1 MLLGIVSV
9 YAGVDTQRLCTFC
22 KKLCTALW
30 HKAFGRSYCEGVWLR
45 GSQGE
50 NSLMKKKRKNIL
62 LIAGMLLALLVGILI
77 YNGYAQEQIYQES
90 TANLLSTYGQS
101 AKTFAM
107 FAQRNWNI
115 LNDWESYLSAL
126 VEKGEQEEQWQEYIA
141 QKATWQ
147 YTDFYLFNEQCEFWT
162 TAGRQGT
169 AERMKEVFEKL
180 YTENEPVISS
190 YTSDQGIRKVLF
202 AIPMEQPLQLDGTT
216 YTALVVS
223 YDNAVLEKLLG
234 SMVYEGQSDCY
245 IVRPNGDIVLSTE
258 TKTEIPEQMTN
269 LFDYLRQN
277 ASVDQPYFDTM
288 VQTLPQGGEGCVL
301 YTMNGQKYYL
311 IYQPLGLMDW
321 SIIGIVPTGVVDA
334 GMRRVQVAT
343 ILVIALLEL
352 LIMAGVVKILHDA
365 ERNRRREL
373 ERRREKSDMMFEG
386 MARVVERFA
395 VCDLDRDHYQYHER
409 RGELLYP
416 PEGSYRQ
423 LLEQMSRKYV
433 VLTDSENAKLTQML
447 APENLRRLIKTDD
460 DSLKLEYAA
469 RDKSAFYMMTVV
481 PMAWKDDRLTRVMMI
496 TQDMGK
502 QHLLQ
507 SLANTDGLTGLLNK
521 RYFDR
526 VLTVLEQHSQPFAL
540 FYMDLDRFKPV
551 NDTYGHDVGDKLLK
565 GVAQRL
571 QGCIRSRDYAFRL
584 GGDEFALLLLGPM
597 EQETCARKMN
607 MICEMVA
614 VPYEIDG
621 NTVSVGASCG
631 YARYPAESVDVQQV
645 RYIADQRM
653 YENKQKNHARQDE
666 AAR

>member
-1 MLLGIVSV
+1 M
-9 YAGVDTQRLCTFC
+9 CTFAE
-22 KKLCTALW
+22 LCAQR
-30 HKAFGRSYCEGVWLR
+30 FGIKPLEERIVKGV
-45 GSQGE
+45 GCGAVGGID
-50 NSLMKKKRKNIL
+50 LMKKKRKNIL
-62 LIAGMLLALLVGILI
+62 LIAGMLLVMLVSIFV
-77 YNGYAQEQIYQES
+77 YSFYTQKQIYQES

-101 AKTFAM
+101 AKTFTM

-115 LNDWESYLSAL
+115 LTDWDSYLSGL
-126 VEKGEQEEQWQEYIA
+126 VEKGQQEEQWQDYIA

-147 YTDFYLFNEQCEFWT
+147 YTDFFLFNEQCEFWT

-169 AERMKEVFEKL
+169 AEHMKDNFAEL
-180 YTENEPVISS
+180 YAANGPVITS
-190 YTSDQGIRKVLF
+190 YTSSQGIRKVMF
-202 AIPMEQPLQLDGTT
+202 AMPMGQPLQLGDTT
-216 YTALVVS
+216 YTALAVS
-223 YDNAVLEKLLG
+223 YDNAVLEKLLS

-245 IVRPNGDIVLSTE
+245 VVRSNGDVVLSTE
-258 TKTEIPEQMTN
+258 VKTVIAELMTN
-269 LFDYLRQN
+269 LFDYIQQN

-301 YTMNGQKYYL
+301 FTMNGQKYYL
-311 IYQPLGLMDW
+311 IYQPVGIMDW
-321 SIIGIVPTGVVDA
+321 GIIGIVPTGVVDA
-334 GMRRVQVAT
+334 GMRRVQGVT
-343 ILVIALLEL
+343 ILVIALLGL
-352 LIMAGVVKILHDA
+352 LIMAGVIKIQRDA

-373 ERRREKSDMMFEG
+373 ERRLEKSDMMFAG
-386 MARVVERFA
+386 MARVVKRFA
-395 VCDLDRDHYQYHER
+395 VCDLDRDRYQYHER
-409 RGELLYP
+409 HGEALYP

-423 LLEQMSRKYV
+423 MLEQISRKYV
-433 VLTDSENAKLTQML
+433 VLTDSENAKIPQML
-447 APENLRRLIKTDD
+447 APENLRRLIKTDN

-469 RDKSAFYMMTVV
+469 RDKSAFFMMTVV
-481 PMAWKDDRLTRVMMI
+481 PMAWKENRLTRVMMI
-496 TQDMGK
+496 VQDMGK

-565 GVAQRL
+565 GVSQRL

-597 EQETCARKMN
+597 EPEACASKMN
-607 MICEMVA
+607 LICEMVA

-631 YARYPAESVDVQQV
+631 YALYPAESVDVQQV
-645 RYIADQRM
+645 RCIADQRM
-653 YENKQKNHARQDE
+653 YENKQANHARQDGAE
-666 AAR
+666 GI

>member
-1 MLLGIVSV
+1 
-9 YAGVDTQRLCTFC
+9 
-22 KKLCTALW
+22 
-30 HKAFGRSYCEGVWLR
+30 
-45 GSQGE
+45 
-50 NSLMKKKRKNIL
+50 MKKKQKNIL
-62 LIAGMLLALLVGILI
+62 LIAGMLLVLLVGILV
-77 YNGYAQEQIYQES
+77 YGVYTQDQIYQES

-101 AKTFAM
+101 AKTFTM

-115 LNDWESYLSAL
+115 LNDWDSYLGAL
-126 VEKGEQEEQWQEYIA
+126 VERGELEGQWQEYIA

-169 AERMKEVFEKL
+169 AEHMKEAFEKL
-180 YTENEPVISS
+180 YTTNEPVISS
-190 YTSDQGIRKVLF
+190 YTSSQGIRKVLF

-245 IVRPNGDIVLSTE
+245 IVRSDGNIVLSTE

-269 LFDYLRQN
+269 LFDYLQQN
-277 ASVDQPYFDTM
+277 AKVDQPYYDTM
-288 VQTLPQGGEGCVL
+288 VQTLPQGGEGCVRF
-301 YTMNGQKYYL
+301 TMNGQKYYL
-311 IYQPLGLMDW
+311 IYQPLGIMDW

-343 ILVIALLEL
+343 IFVITLHGL

-373 ERRREKSDMMFEG
+373 ERRREKSDMMFAG
-386 MARVVERFA
+386 MARIVERYS
-395 VCDLDRDHYQYHER
+395 VCDLDRDRYQYHER
-409 RGELLYP
+409 RGEPLYP

-423 LLEQMSRKYV
+423 MLEQISRKYV
-433 VLTDSENAKLTQML
+433 VLTDSENAKIPQML

-469 RDKSAFYMMTVV
+469 RDKSAFFMMTVV
-481 PMAWKDDRLTRVMMI
+481 PMAWKDNRLTRVMMI

-597 EQETCARKMN
+597 EPEACASKMN
-607 MICEMVA
+607 LICEMIA

-631 YARYPAESVDVQQV
+631 YALYPAESVDVQQV

-653 YENKQKNHARQDE
+653 YENKQKNHARQDGAE
-666 AAR
+666 K

>member
-1 MLLGIVSV
+1 
-9 YAGVDTQRLCTFC
+9 
-22 KKLCTALW
+22 
-30 HKAFGRSYCEGVWLR
+30 
-45 GSQGE
+45 
-50 NSLMKKKRKNIL
+50 MKQKRKNIL
-62 LIAGMLLALLVGILI
+62 LIAGMLLALLVGILV
-77 YNGYAQEQIYQES
+77 YTDYTQKQIYQES

-169 AERMKEVFEKL
+169 AEHMKEVFEKL

-288 VQTLPQGGEGCVL
+288 VQTLPQGGEGCVRF
-301 YTMNGQKYYL
+301 TMNGQKYYL

>member
-1 MLLGIVSV
+1 
-9 YAGVDTQRLCTFC
+9 
-22 KKLCTALW
+22 
-30 HKAFGRSYCEGVWLR
+30 
-45 GSQGE
+45 
-50 NSLMKKKRKNIL
+50 MKQKQKNIL
-62 LIAGMLLALLVGILI
+62 LIAGMLLVMLVSIFV
-77 YNGYAQEQIYQES
+77 YSFYTQKQIYQES
-90 TANLLSTYGQS
+90 AANLLSTYGQS
-101 AKTFAM
+101 AKTFTM

-115 LNDWESYLSAL
+115 LTDWDGYLGAL
-126 VEKGEQEEQWQEYIA
+126 AERGEQEGQWQEYIA
-141 QKATWQ
+141 QKATWL

-169 AERMKEVFEKL
+169 AEHMRAAFEEL
-180 YTENEPVISS
+180 YTANEPVISS
-190 YTSDQGIRKVLF
+190 YISSQGIRKIMF

-216 YTALVVS
+216 YTALAVS

-245 IVRPNGDIVLSTE
+245 IVRSNGDVVLSTE
-258 TKTEIPEQMTN
+258 TKTEITEQMTN
-269 LFDYLRQN
+269 LFDYLQQN

-301 YTMNGQKYYL
+301 YTLNRQKYYL

-334 GMRRVQVAT
+334 GMRRMQMAT
-343 ILVIALLEL
+343 IFVILLLGL
-352 LIMAGVVKILHDA
+352 LIMAGVIKILRDA

-373 ERRREKSDMMFEG
+373 ERRREKSDMMFAG
-386 MARVVERFA
+386 MARVVKRFA
-395 VCDLDRDHYQYHER
+395 VCDLDRDRYQYHEER
-409 RGELLYP
+409 HGEALYP

-423 LLEQMSRKYV
+423 MLEQISRKYV
-433 VLTDSENAKLTQML
+433 VLTDSENAKITQML
-447 APENLRRLIKTDD
+447 APENLRRLIKTDN

-469 RDKSAFYMMTVV
+469 RDKSAFFMMTVV
-481 PMAWKDDRLTRVMMI
+481 PMAWKGDRLTRVMMI
-496 TQDMGK
+496 VQDMGE

-565 GVAQRL
+565 GVSQRL

-597 EQETCARKMN
+597 EPEACANKMN

-631 YARYPAESVDVQQV
+631 YALYPAESVDVQQV
-645 RYIADQRM
+645 RHIADQRM
-653 YENKQKNHARQDE
+653 YENKQANHARQDGAE
-666 AAR
+666 GI

>member
-1 MLLGIVSV
+1 
-9 YAGVDTQRLCTFC
+9 
-22 KKLCTALW
+22 
-30 HKAFGRSYCEGVWLR
+30 
-45 GSQGE
+45 
-50 NSLMKKKRKNIL
+50 MKQKQKNIL
-62 LIAGMLLALLVGILI
+62 LIAGMLLVMLVSIFV
-77 YNGYAQEQIYQES
+77 YSFYTQKQIYQES

-101 AKTFAM
+101 AKTFTM

-115 LNDWESYLSAL
+115 LTDWDSYLSGL
-126 VEKGEQEEQWQEYIA
+126 VEKGQQEEQWQDYIA

-147 YTDFYLFNEQCEFWT
+147 YTDFFLFNEQCEFWT

-169 AERMKEVFEKL
+169 AEHMKDNFAEL
-180 YTENEPVISS
+180 YAANGPVITS
-190 YTSDQGIRKVLF
+190 YTSSQGIRKVMF
-202 AIPMEQPLQLDGTT
+202 AMPMGQPLQLGDTT
-216 YTALVVS
+216 YTALAVS
-223 YDNAVLEKLLG
+223 YDNAVLEKLLS

-245 IVRPNGDIVLSTE
+245 VVRSDGEVVLSTE
-258 TKTEIPEQMTN
+258 VKTVIAELMTN
-269 LFDYLRQN
+269 LFDYLQQN

-301 YTMNGQKYYL
+301 FTMNGQKYYL
-311 IYQPLGLMDW
+311 IYQPVGIMDW
-321 SIIGIVPTGVVDA
+321 GIIGIVPTGVVDA
-334 GMRRVQVAT
+334 GMRRVQNAT
-343 ILVIALLEL
+343 ILVIALLGL
-352 LIMAGVVKILHDA
+352 LIMAGVVKIQRDA

-373 ERRREKSDMMFEG
+373 EHHREASDMMFAG

-395 VCDLDRDHYQYHER
+395 VCDLDRDRYQYHER
-409 RGELLYP
+409 HGEALYP

-423 LLEQMSRKYV
+423 MLEQISRKYV
-433 VLTDSENAKLTQML
+433 VLTDSENAKITQML
-447 APENLRRLIKTDD
+447 APENLRRLIKTDN

-469 RDKSAFYMMTVV
+469 RDKSAFFMMTVV
-481 PMAWKDDRLTRVMMI
+481 PMAWKENRLTRVMMI
-496 TQDMGK
+496 VQDMGK

-565 GVAQRL
+565 GVSQRL

-597 EQETCARKMN
+597 EPEACASKMN
-607 MICEMVA
+607 LICEMVA

-631 YARYPAESVDVQQV
+631 YALYPAESVDVQQV
-645 RYIADQRM
+645 RHIADQRM
-653 YENKQKNHARQDE
+653 YENKQANHARQDGAE
-666 AAR
+666 GI

>member
-1 MLLGIVSV
+1 M
-9 YAGVDTQRLCTFC
+9 
-22 KKLCTALW
+22 
-30 HKAFGRSYCEGVWLR
+30 
-45 GSQGE
+45 
-50 NSLMKKKRKNIL
+50 MKKRKNIL
-62 LIAGMLLALLVGILI
+62 LIAGMLLVLLVGILV
-77 YNGYAQEQIYQES
+77 YGVYTQEQIYQES
-90 TANLLSTYGQS
+90 TENLLSTYGQS
-101 AKTFAM
+101 AKTFTM

-115 LNDWESYLSAL
+115 LTDWESYLCAL
-126 VEKGEQEEQWQEYIA
+126 AEKGEQEEQWQEYIA

-169 AERMKEVFEKL
+169 AEHMKEAFEKL

-190 YTSDQGIRKVLF
+190 YTSSQGIRKVLF
-202 AIPMEQPLQLDGTT
+202 AIPMEQPLQLNGTT

-223 YDNAVLEKLLG
+223 YDNAVLEKLLS

-245 IVRPNGDIVLSTE
+245 IVHPNGDIVLSTE
-258 TKTEIPEQMTN
+258 TKTEIPEQMAN

-277 ASVDQPYFDTM
+277 ASLDQTYFDTM

-301 YTMNGQKYYL
+301 YKMNGQNYYL

-343 ILVIALLEL
+343 IFIITLHGL
-352 LIMAGVVKILHDA
+352 LIMAGVVKIQRDA

-373 ERRREKSDMMFEG
+373 EHSREKSDMMFAG
-386 MARVVERFA
+386 MARIVERYS
-395 VCDLDRDHYQYHER
+395 VCDLDRDRYQYHER
-409 RGELLYP
+409 RGEPMYP
-416 PEGSYRQ
+416 KEGSYQQ
-423 LLEQMSRKYV
+423 LLEQISRKYV
-433 VLTDSENAKLTQML
+433 ILTDSENAKITQML
-447 APENLRRLIKTDD
+447 APENLRRLIKTDN

-469 RDKSAFYMMTVV
+469 RDKSAFFMMTVV
-481 PMAWKDDRLTRVMMI
+481 PMAWKGDRLTRVMMI
-496 TQDMGK
+496 TQDMGE

-597 EQETCARKMN
+597 TQETCARKMD
-607 MICEMVA
+607 MICEMIA

-631 YARYPAESVDVQQV
+631 YALYPAESVDVQQV

>member
-1 MLLGIVSV
+1 
-9 YAGVDTQRLCTFC
+9 
-22 KKLCTALW
+22 
-30 HKAFGRSYCEGVWLR
+30 
-45 GSQGE
+45 
-50 NSLMKKKRKNIL
+50 MKKERKNIL

-77 YNGYAQEQIYQES
+77 YSGYAQEQIYQES

-101 AKTFAM
+101 AKTFTM

-115 LNDWESYLSAL
+115 LNDWDSYLGVLA
-126 VEKGEQEEQWQEYIA
+126 ERGEQEEQWQEYIA

-147 YTDFYLFNEQCEFWT
+147 YTDFYLFNEQCEFWS

-169 AERMKEVFEKL
+169 AEHMKDAFEKL
-180 YTENEPVISS
+180 YTANEPVISS
-190 YTSDQGIRKVLF
+190 YISSQGVRKILF
-202 AIPMEQPLQLDGTT
+202 AVPMEQPLQLDGTT

-245 IVRPNGDIVLSTE
+245 IVRTNGDVVLSTE

-277 ASVDQPYFDTM
+277 AKVDQPYFDTM

-301 YTMNGQKYYL
+301 YKMNGQKYYL

-343 ILVIALLEL
+343 IFVITLHGL
-352 LIMAGVVKILHDA
+352 LILVGVIKILRDA

-395 VCDLDRDHYQYHER
+395 VCDLDRDRYQYHER
-409 RGELLYP
+409 HGEALYP

-433 VLTDSENAKLTQML
+433 VLTDSENAKFTQML
-447 APENLRRLIKTDD
+447 APENLRRLIKTDN

-481 PMAWKDDRLTRVMMI
+481 PMAWKDNRLTRVMMI

-597 EQETCARKMN
+597 EPEACASKMN
-607 MICEMVA
+607 LICEMIA

-631 YARYPAESVDVQQV
+631 YALYPAESVDVQQV

-653 YENKQKNHARQDE
+653 YENKQKNHARQDGAE
-666 AAR
+666 K

>member
-1 MLLGIVSV
+1 
-9 YAGVDTQRLCTFC
+9 
-22 KKLCTALW
+22 
-30 HKAFGRSYCEGVWLR
+30 
-45 GSQGE
+45 
-50 NSLMKKKRKNIL
+50 MKQKQKNIL
-62 LIAGMLLALLVGILI
+62 LIAGMLLVMLVSIFV
-77 YNGYAQEQIYQES
+77 YSFYTQKQIYQES

-101 AKTFAM
+101 AKTFTM

-115 LNDWESYLSAL
+115 LTDWDSYLSGL
-126 VEKGEQEEQWQEYIA
+126 VERGQQEEQWQDYIA

-147 YTDFYLFNEQCEFWT
+147 YTDFFLFNEQCEFWT

-169 AERMKEVFEKL
+169 AEHMKDNFAEL
-180 YTENEPVISS
+180 YAANGPVITS
-190 YTSDQGIRKVLF
+190 YTSSQGIRKVMF
-202 AIPMEQPLQLDGTT
+202 AIPMGQPLQLGDTT
-216 YTALVVS
+216 YTALAVS
-223 YDNAVLEKLLG
+223 YDNAVLEKLLS

-245 IVRPNGDIVLSTE
+245 VVRSDGEVVLSTE
-258 TKTEIPEQMTN
+258 VKTVIAELMTN
-269 LFDYLRQN
+269 LFDYLQQN

-301 YTMNGQKYYL
+301 FTMNGQKYYL
-311 IYQPLGLMDW
+311 IYQPVGIMDW
-321 SIIGIVPTGVVDA
+321 GIIGIVPTGVVDA
-334 GMRRVQVAT
+334 GMRRVQNAT
-343 ILVIALLEL
+343 ILVIALLGL
-352 LIMAGVVKILHDA
+352 LIIAGVVKIQRDA

-373 ERRREKSDMMFEG
+373 EHHREASDMMFAG

-395 VCDLDRDHYQYHER
+395 VCDLDHDRYQYHER
-409 RGELLYP
+409 HGEPLYQ
-416 PEGSYRQ
+416 PEGSYQ
-423 LLEQMSRKYV
+423 QMLEQISRKYV
-433 VLTDSENAKLTQML
+433 VLTDSENAKIPQML
-447 APENLRRLIKTDD
+447 APENLRRLIKTDN

-469 RDKSAFYMMTVV
+469 RDKSAFFMMTVV
-481 PMAWKDDRLTRVMMI
+481 PMAWKENRLTRVMMI
-496 TQDMGK
+496 VQDMGK

-565 GVAQRL
+565 GVSQRL

-597 EQETCARKMN
+597 EPEACASKMN
-607 MICEMVA
+607 LICEMVA

-631 YARYPAESVDVQQV
+631 YALYPAESVDVQQV
-645 RYIADQRM
+645 RHIADQRM
-653 YENKQKNHARQDE
+653 YENKQANHARQDGAE
-666 AAR
+666 GI

>member
-1 MLLGIVSV
+1 
-9 YAGVDTQRLCTFC
+9 
-22 KKLCTALW
+22 
-30 HKAFGRSYCEGVWLR
+30 
-45 GSQGE
+45 
-50 NSLMKKKRKNIL
+50 MKKKRKNIL
-62 LIAGMLLALLVGILI
+62 LIAGMLLVLLAGILV
-77 YNGYAQEQIYQES
+77 YSAYTQEQIYQES

-101 AKTFAM
+101 AKTFTM

-115 LNDWESYLSAL
+115 LTDWDGYLCTLA
-126 VEKGEQEEQWQEYIA
+126 ENGQQEEQWQEYIA

-169 AERMKEVFEKL
+169 AEHMRATFEEL
-180 YTENEPVISS
+180 YTANAPVITS
-190 YTSDQGIRKVLF
+190 YTSSQGIRKIMF
-202 AIPMEQPLQLDGTT
+202 AMPMEQPLQLGDTT
-216 YTALVVS
+216 YTALAVS

-245 IVRPNGDIVLSTE
+245 VVRSNGDIVLSTE
-258 TKTEIPEQMTN
+258 VKTEIPEQMTN
-269 LFDYLRQN
+269 LFDYLSQN
-277 ASVDQPYFDTM
+277 AKVDQPYFDTM

-301 YTMNGQKYYL
+301 YTLNRQKYYL
-311 IYQPLGLMDW
+311 IYQPLGVLDW
-321 SIIGIVPTGVVDA
+321 GIIGIVPTGVVDA

-343 ILVIALLEL
+343 IFVIALLGL
-352 LIMAGVVKILHDA
+352 LIMAGVVKILRDA

-373 ERRREKSDMMFEG
+373 ERRREKSDMMFAG
-386 MARVVERFA
+386 MARVVERYA
-395 VCDLDRDHYQYHER
+395 VCDLDRDRYQYYER
-409 RGELLYP
+409 HGEALYP
-416 PEGSYRQ
+416 PEGSYQQ
-423 LLEQMSRKYV
+423 LLEQISRKYV
-433 VLTDSENAKLTQML
+433 VLTDSENAKIPQML
-447 APENLRRLIKTDD
+447 APENLHRLIKTDN

-469 RDKSAFYMMTVV
+469 RDKSAFFMMTVV
-481 PMAWKDDRLTRVMMI
+481 PMAWKGDRLTRVMMI

-526 VLTVLEQHSQPFAL
+526 VLTVLEQHCQPFAL

-597 EQETCARKMN
+597 TQETCARKMD
-607 MICEMVA
+607 MICEMIA

-621 NTVSVGASCG
+621 NAVSVGASCG
-631 YARYPAESVDVQQV
+631 YALCPAESIDVQQV
-645 RYIADQRM
+645 CYIADQRM
-653 YENKQKNHARQDE
+653 YENKQKNHARQDGAE
-666 AAR
+666 GI

>member
-1 MLLGIVSV
+1 
-9 YAGVDTQRLCTFC
+9 
-22 KKLCTALW
+22 
-30 HKAFGRSYCEGVWLR
+30 
-45 GSQGE
+45 
-50 NSLMKKKRKNIL
+50 MKKKRKNIL
-62 LIAGMLLALLVGILI
+62 LIAGMLLVLLVGILA
-77 YNGYAQEQIYQES
+77 YSAYTQKEVYQES

-101 AKTFAM
+101 AKTFTM

-115 LNDWESYLSAL
+115 LTDWDSYLSGL
-126 VEKGEQEEQWQEYIA
+126 VEKGQQEGQWQEYIA

-169 AERMKEVFEKL
+169 AEHMRATFEEL
-180 YTENEPVISS
+180 YTANAPVITS
-190 YTSDQGIRKVLF
+190 YTSSQGIRKIMF
-202 AIPMEQPLQLDGTT
+202 AMPMEQPLQLGDTT
-216 YTALVVS
+216 YTALAVS

-258 TKTEIPEQMTN
+258 VKTEIPEQMTN
-269 LFDYLRQN
+269 LFDYLSQN
-277 ASVDQPYFDTM
+277 AKVDQPYFDTM

-301 YTMNGQKYYL
+301 YTLNRQKYYL
-311 IYQPLGLMDW
+311 IYQPLGILDW

-334 GMRRVQVAT
+334 GMRRVQMAT
-343 ILVIALLEL
+343 IFIITLHGL
-352 LIMAGVVKILHDA
+352 LIMAGVVKIQRDA
-365 ERNRRREL
+365 ERNRRRDL

-386 MARVVERFA
+386 MARVVERYA
-395 VCDLDRDHYQYHER
+395 VCDLDRDRYQYYER
-409 RGELLYP
+409 HGEALYP
-416 PEGSYRQ
+416 PEGSYQQ
-423 LLEQMSRKYV
+423 LLEQISRKYV
-433 VLTDSENAKLTQML
+433 VLTDSENAKIPQML
-447 APENLRRLIKTDD
+447 APENLHRLIKTDK

-469 RDKSAFYMMTVV
+469 RDKSAFFMMTVV
-481 PMAWKDDRLTRVMMI
+481 PMAWKGDRLTRVMMI

-526 VLTVLEQHSQPFAL
+526 VLAVLEQHCQPFAL

-597 EQETCARKMN
+597 TQETCARKMD
-607 MICEMVA
+607 MICEMIA

-621 NTVSVGASCG
+621 NAVSVGASCG
-631 YARYPAESVDVQQV
+631 YALYPAESIDVQQV
-645 RYIADQRM
+645 CYIADQRM
-653 YENKQKNHARQDE
+653 YENKQKNHARQDDVE
-666 AAR
+666 GI

>member
-1 MLLGIVSV
+1 
-9 YAGVDTQRLCTFC
+9 
-22 KKLCTALW
+22 
-30 HKAFGRSYCEGVWLR
+30 
-45 GSQGE
+45 
-50 NSLMKKKRKNIL
+50 MKQKRKNIL
-62 LIAGMLLALLVGILI
+62 LIAGMLLAMLVSIFVYSI
-77 YNGYAQEQIYQES
+77 YTQKQIYQES
-90 TANLLSTYGQS
+90 TENLLSTYGQS
-101 AKTFAM
+101 AKTFTM

-126 VEKGEQEEQWQEYIA
+126 VEKGEQEEQWQAYIA

-169 AERMKEVFEKL
+169 AVHMKNAFEKL
-180 YTENEPVISS
+180 YNENAPVISS
-190 YTSDQGIRKVLF
+190 YTSSQGIRKVLF
-202 AIPMEQPLQLDGTT
+202 AIPMEQPLQLNGTT

-223 YDNAVLEKLLG
+223 YDNAVLEKLLS

-245 IVRPNGDIVLSTE
+245 IVRSNGDVVFSTE
-258 TKTEIPEQMTN
+258 TKTEITDQMTN
-269 LFDYLRQN
+269 LFDYLQQN
-277 ASVDQPYFDTM
+277 ARVDQPYYDTM

-301 YTMNGQKYYL
+301 FTMNGQKYYL

-334 GMRRVQVAT
+334 GMRKVQSAT
-343 ILVIALLEL
+343 ILVIALLGL
-352 LIMAGVVKILHDA
+352 LIIAGVVKIQRDA

-373 ERRREKSDMMFEG
+373 ERRREKSDMMFAG
-386 MARVVERFA
+386 MARIVERYS
-395 VCDLDRDHYQYHER
+395 VCDLDRDHYQYYER

-423 LLEQMSRKYV
+423 MLEQLSRKYV
-433 VLTDSENAKLTQML
+433 VLTDTENAKITQML
-447 APENLRRLIKTDD
+447 APENLRRLIKTDN

-469 RDKSAFYMMTVV
+469 RDKSAFFMMTVV
-481 PMAWKDDRLTRVMMI
+481 PMAWKGDRLTRVMMI

-565 GVAQRL
+565 GISQRL

-584 GGDEFALLLLGPM
+584 GGDEFALLLLGTM
-597 EQETCARKMN
+597 ESEDCASKMN
-607 MICEMVA
+607 LICEMIA

-631 YARYPAESVDVQQV
+631 YALYPAESVDVQQV
-645 RYIADQRM
+645 RCIADQRM
-653 YENKQKNHARQDE
+653 YENKQANHARQDGAE
-666 AAR
+666 SV

>member
-1 MLLGIVSV
+1 M
-9 YAGVDTQRLCTFC
+9 
-22 KKLCTALW
+22 
-30 HKAFGRSYCEGVWLR
+30 
-45 GSQGE
+45 
-50 NSLMKKKRKNIL
+50 MKKRKNIL
-62 LIAGMLLALLVGILI
+62 LIAGMLLVLLVGILV
-77 YNGYAQEQIYQES
+77 YGVYTQEQIYQES
-90 TANLLSTYGQS
+90 TENLLSTYGQS
-101 AKTFAM
+101 AKTFTM

-115 LNDWESYLSAL
+115 LNDWDSYLGTLA
-126 VEKGEQEEQWQEYIA
+126 ERGEQEGQWQEYIA

-169 AERMKEVFEKL
+169 AEHMKEAFEKL
-180 YTENEPVISS
+180 YTANEPVISS
-190 YTSDQGIRKVLF
+190 YISSQGIRKILF
-202 AIPMEQPLQLDGTT
+202 AIPMERPLQLNGTT

-223 YDNAVLEKLLG
+223 YDNAVLEKLLS

-258 TKTEIPEQMTN
+258 TKTEITEQMTN
-269 LFDYLRQN
+269 IFDYLRQN
-277 ASVDQPYFDTM
+277 AKVDKSSYDTM

-301 YTMNGQKYYL
+301 YKMNGQNYYL

-343 ILVIALLEL
+343 IFIITLHGL
-352 LIMAGVVKILHDA
+352 LIMAGVVKILRDA

-373 ERRREKSDMMFEG
+373 ERRRETSDMMFEG

-395 VCDLDRDHYQYHER
+395 VCDLERDRYQYHER
-409 RGELLYP
+409 RGEPLYP

-423 LLEQMSRKYV
+423 LLEQISRKYV
-433 VLTDSENAKLTQML
+433 VLTDTENAKITQML
-447 APENLRRLIKTDD
+447 VPENLRRLIKTDD

-469 RDKSAFYMMTVV
+469 RDKSAFFMMTVV
-481 PMAWKDDRLTRVMMI
+481 PMAWKGDRLTRVMMI
-496 TQDMGK
+496 TQDMGE

-565 GVAQRL
+565 GVSQRL

-597 EQETCARKMN
+597 EPEDCASKMN
-607 MICEMVA
+607 LICEMIA

-621 NTVSVGASCG
+621 NTVSVGTSCG
-631 YARYPAESVDVQQV
+631 YALYPAESVDVQQV

-653 YENKQKNHARQDE
+653 YENKQANHARQDGAE
-666 AAR
+666 K

>member
-1 MLLGIVSV
+1 
-9 YAGVDTQRLCTFC
+9 
-22 KKLCTALW
+22 
-30 HKAFGRSYCEGVWLR
+30 
-45 GSQGE
+45 
-50 NSLMKKKRKNIL
+50 MKKKRKNIL
-62 LIAGMLLALLVGILI
+62 LVAGMLLVMLVSILAYSI
-77 YNGYAQEQIYQES
+77 YTQKQIYQES

-101 AKTFAM
+101 AKTFTM

-115 LNDWESYLSAL
+115 LNDWDSYLSAL
-126 VEKGEQEEQWQEYIA
+126 AERGEQEGQWQEYIA

-169 AERMKEVFEKL
+169 AVHMKEAFEKL
-180 YTENEPVISS
+180 YTANEPVISS
-190 YTSDQGIRKVLF
+190 YTSSQGIRKILF
-202 AIPMEQPLQLDGTT
+202 AIPMEQPLQLNGTT

-245 IVRPNGDIVLSTE
+245 VVRSNGDVVLSTE
-258 TKTEIPEQMTN
+258 TKTEITEQMTN
-269 LFDYLRQN
+269 IFDYLRQN
-277 ASVDQPYFDTM
+277 AKVDKSSYDTM

-301 YTMNGQKYYL
+301 YKMNGQNYYL

-343 ILVIALLEL
+343 IFIITLHGL
-352 LIMAGVVKILHDA
+352 LIMAGVVKILRDA

-373 ERRREKSDMMFEG
+373 ERRRETSDMMFEG
-386 MARVVERFA
+386 MARVVECYA

-409 RGELLYP
+409 RGEPMYP
-416 PEGSYRQ
+416 KEGSYRQ
-423 LLEQMSRKYV
+423 LLEQISRKYV
-433 VLTDSENAKLTQML
+433 VLTDSENAKIPQML
-447 APENLRRLIKTDD
+447 APENLRRLIKTDN

-469 RDKSAFYMMTVV
+469 RDKSAFFMMTVV
-481 PMAWKDDRLTRVMMI
+481 PMAWKGDRLTRVMMI
-496 TQDMGK
+496 TQDMGE

-565 GVAQRL
+565 GVSQRL

-597 EQETCARKMN
+597 EPEDCARKMN
-607 MICEMVA
+607 MICEMIA

-631 YARYPAESVDVQQV
+631 YALYPAESVDVQQV

-653 YENKQKNHARQDE
+653 YENKQANHAREDGAE
-666 AAR
+666 R

>member
-1 MLLGIVSV
+1 MLLGIVLV
-9 YAGVDTQRLCTFC
+9 YTGADTRHLCTFAE
-22 KKLCTALW
+22 LCAQRFRTKPLEERIV
-30 HKAFGRSYCEGVWLR
+30 K
-45 GSQGE
+45 GSDCGAVGG

-62 LIAGMLLALLVGILI
+62 LVAGMLLVMLVSILAYSI
-77 YNGYAQEQIYQES
+77 YTQKQIYQES

-101 AKTFAM
+101 AKTFTM

-115 LNDWESYLSAL
+115 LNDWDSYLSAL
-126 VEKGEQEEQWQEYIA
+126 AERGEQEGQWQEYIA

-169 AERMKEVFEKL
+169 AVHMKEAFEKL
-180 YTENEPVISS
+180 YTANEPVISS
-190 YTSDQGIRKVLF
+190 YTSSQGIRKILF
-202 AIPMEQPLQLDGTT
+202 AIPMEQPLQLNGTT

-245 IVRPNGDIVLSTE
+245 IVRTNGDIVLSTE
-258 TKTEIPEQMTN
+258 TKTEIPEPMTN
-269 LFDYLRQN
+269 LFDYLQQN
-277 ASVDQPYFDTM
+277 ARVDQPYFDTM

-301 YTMNGQKYYL
+301 FTMNGQRYYL

-334 GMRRVQVAT
+334 GMRKVQNAT
-343 ILVIALLEL
+343 ILVIALLGL
-352 LIMAGVVKILHDA
+352 LSIAGVVKIQRDT

-373 ERRREKSDMMFEG
+373 ESRRETSDMMFAG
-386 MARVVERFA
+386 MARVVERYA
-395 VCDLDRDHYQYHER
+395 VCDLDRDRYQYYER
-409 RGELLYP
+409 RGEPMYP
-416 PEGSYRQ
+416 PEGSYQQ
-423 LLEQMSRKYV
+423 LLEQISRKFV
-433 VLTDSENAKLTQML
+433 VLTDSENAKITQML
-447 APENLRRLIKTDD
+447 APENLHRLIKTDN

-469 RDKSAFYMMTVV
+469 RDKSAFFMMTVV
-481 PMAWKDDRLTRVMMI
+481 PMAWKGDRLTRVMMI

-526 VLTVLEQHSQPFAL
+526 VLTVLEQHCQPFAL

-584 GGDEFALLLLGPM
+584 GGDEFALLLLGSM
-597 EQETCARKMN
+597 TQETCARKMD
-607 MICEMVA
+607 MICEMIA

-621 NTVSVGASCG
+621 NAVSVGASCG
-631 YARYPAESVDVQQV
+631 YALYPAESIDVQQV
-645 RYIADQRM
+645 CYIADQRM
-653 YENKQKNHARQDE
+653 YENKQKNHARQDGAE
-666 AAR
+666 R

>member
-1 MLLGIVSV
+1 
-9 YAGVDTQRLCTFC
+9 
-22 KKLCTALW
+22 
-30 HKAFGRSYCEGVWLR
+30 
-45 GSQGE
+45 
-50 NSLMKKKRKNIL
+50 MKQKQKNIL
-62 LIAGMLLALLVGILI
+62 LIAGMLLVMLVSIFV
-77 YNGYAQEQIYQES
+77 YSFYTQKQIYQES

-101 AKTFAM
+101 AKTFTM

-115 LNDWESYLSAL
+115 LTDWDSYLSGL
-126 VEKGEQEEQWQEYIA
+126 VEKGQQEEQWQDYIA

-147 YTDFYLFNEQCEFWT
+147 YTDFFLFNEQCEFWT

-169 AERMKEVFEKL
+169 AEHMKENFAEL
-180 YTENEPVISS
+180 YAANGPVITS
-190 YTSDQGIRKVLF
+190 YTSSQGIRKVMF
-202 AIPMEQPLQLDGTT
+202 AMPMGQPLQLGDTT
-216 YTALVVS
+216 YTALAVS
-223 YDNAVLEKLLG
+223 YDNAVLEKLLS

-245 IVRPNGDIVLSTE
+245 VVRSNGDVVLSTE
-258 TKTEIPEQMTN
+258 VKTVIAELMTN
-269 LFDYLRQN
+269 LFDYLQQN

-301 YTMNGQKYYL
+301 FTMNGQKYYL
-311 IYQPLGLMDW
+311 IYQPVGIMDW
-321 SIIGIVPTGVVDA
+321 GIIGIVPTGVVDA
-334 GMRRVQVAT
+334 GMRRVQNAT
-343 ILVIALLEL
+343 ILVIALLGL
-352 LIMAGVVKILHDA
+352 LIMAGVVKIQRDA

-373 ERRREKSDMMFEG
+373 EHHREESDMMFAG

-395 VCDLDRDHYQYHER
+395 VCDLDRDRYQYHER
-409 RGELLYP
+409 HGEALYP

-423 LLEQMSRKYV
+423 MLEQISRKYV
-433 VLTDSENAKLTQML
+433 VLTDSENAKITQML
-447 APENLRRLIKTDD
+447 APENLRRLIKTDN

-469 RDKSAFYMMTVV
+469 RDKSAFFMMTIV
-481 PMAWKDDRLTRVMMI
+481 PMAWKGDRLTRVMMI
-496 TQDMGK
+496 VQDMGK

-565 GVAQRL
+565 GVSQRL

-597 EQETCARKMN
+597 EPEACASKMN
-607 MICEMVA
+607 LICEMVA
-614 VPYEIDG
+614 VPYEING

-631 YARYPAESVDVQQV
+631 YALYPAESVDVQQV
-645 RYIADQRM
+645 RHIADQRM
-653 YENKQKNHARQDE
+653 YENKQANHARQDGAE
-666 AAR
+666 GI

>member
-1 MLLGIVSV
+1 
-9 YAGVDTQRLCTFC
+9 
-22 KKLCTALW
+22 
-30 HKAFGRSYCEGVWLR
+30 
-45 GSQGE
+45 
-50 NSLMKKKRKNIL
+50 MKKKRKNIL

>member
-1 MLLGIVSV
+1 
-9 YAGVDTQRLCTFC
+9 
-22 KKLCTALW
+22 
-30 HKAFGRSYCEGVWLR
+30 
-45 GSQGE
+45 
-50 NSLMKKKRKNIL
+50 MKKERKNIL

-77 YNGYAQEQIYQES
+77 YSGYAQEQIYQES

-101 AKTFAM
+101 AKTFTM

-115 LNDWESYLSAL
+115 LNDWDSYLGVLA
-126 VEKGEQEEQWQEYIA
+126 ERGEQEEQWQEYIA

-147 YTDFYLFNEQCEFWT
+147 YTDFYLFNEQCEFWS

-169 AERMKEVFEKL
+169 AEHMKDAFEKL
-180 YTENEPVISS
+180 YTANEPVISS
-190 YTSDQGIRKVLF
+190 YISSQGVRKILF
-202 AIPMEQPLQLDGTT
+202 AVPMEQPLQLDGTT

-245 IVRPNGDIVLSTE
+245 IVRTNGDVVLSTE

-277 ASVDQPYFDTM
+277 AKVDQPYFDTM

-301 YTMNGQKYYL
+301 YKMNGQKYYL

-343 ILVIALLEL
+343 IFVITLHGL
-352 LIMAGVVKILHDA
+352 LILVGVIKILRDA

-395 VCDLDRDHYQYHER
+395 VCDLDRDRYQYHER
-409 RGELLYP
+409 HGEALYP

-433 VLTDSENAKLTQML
+433 VLTDSENAKFTQML
-447 APENLRRLIKTDD
+447 APENLRRLIKTDN

-481 PMAWKDDRLTRVMMI
+481 PMAWKGDRLTRVMMI

-571 QGCIRSRDYAFRL
+571 QSCIRSRDYAFRL

-607 MICEMVA
+607 MICEMIS

-621 NTVSVGASCG
+621 NSVSVGASCG
-631 YARYPAESVDVQQV
+631 YALYPAESVDAQQV

-653 YENKQKNHARQDE
+653 YENKQKNHARQDGVE
-666 AAR
+666 GI

>member
-1 MLLGIVSV
+1 
-9 YAGVDTQRLCTFC
+9 
-22 KKLCTALW
+22 
-30 HKAFGRSYCEGVWLR
+30 
-45 GSQGE
+45 
-50 NSLMKKKRKNIL
+50 MKKKRKNIL
-62 LIAGMLLALLVGILI
+62 LTVGLLLVGILV
-77 YNGYAQEQIYQES
+77 YADYTQKQIYQES

-101 AKTFAM
+101 AKTFTM

-115 LNDWESYLSAL
+115 LTDWDSYLCAL
-126 VEKGEQEEQWQEYIA
+126 AERGEQEGQWQEYIA

-169 AERMKEVFEKL
+169 AEHMKEAFEKL
-180 YTENEPVISS
+180 YTANEPVISS
-190 YTSDQGIRKVLF
+190 YISSQGIRKILF

-258 TKTEIPEQMTN
+258 TKTEILEQMTN
-269 LFDYLRQN
+269 LFDYLQQN
-277 ASVDQPYFDTM
+277 AKVDQPYYDTM
-288 VQTLPQGGEGCVL
+288 VQTLPQGGEGSVL
-301 YTMNGQKYYL
+301 FTMNGQKYYL

-343 ILVIALLEL
+343 IFVITLHGL
-352 LIMAGVVKILHDA
+352 LIMAGVVKILRDA

-373 ERRREKSDMMFEG
+373 ERRREKSDMMFAG
-386 MARVVERFA
+386 MARVVERYS

-409 RGELLYP
+409 RGEALYP

-423 LLEQMSRKYV
+423 ILEQISRKYV
-433 VLTDSENAKLTQML
+433 VLTDSENAKITQML
-447 APENLRRLIKTDD
+447 APENLHRLIKTDN

-469 RDKSAFYMMTVV
+469 RDKSAFFMMTVV
-481 PMAWKDDRLTRVMMI
+481 PMAWKGDRLTRVMMI

-597 EQETCARKMN
+597 EPEACASKMN
-607 MICEMVA
+607 LICEMIA

-621 NTVSVGASCG
+621 NSVSVGASCG
-631 YARYPAESVDVQQV
+631 YALYPAESVDVQQV

-653 YENKQKNHARQDE
+653 YENKQANHARQDE

>member
-1 MLLGIVSV
+1 
-9 YAGVDTQRLCTFC
+9 
-22 KKLCTALW
+22 
-30 HKAFGRSYCEGVWLR
+30 
-45 GSQGE
+45 
-50 NSLMKKKRKNIL
+50 MKKKRKNIL
-62 LIAGMLLALLVGILI
+62 LIAGMLLVLLVGILV
-77 YNGYAQEQIYQES
+77 YGAYTQEQIYQES
-90 TANLLSTYGQS
+90 TENLLSTYGQS
-101 AKTFAM
+101 AKTFTM

-115 LNDWESYLSAL
+115 LTDWDSYLCAL
-126 VEKGEQEEQWQEYIA
+126 AERGEQEGQWQEYIA

-169 AERMKEVFEKL
+169 AEHMKEAFEKL
-180 YTENEPVISS
+180 YTANEPVIASYISS
-190 YTSDQGIRKVLF
+190 QGIRKILF
-202 AIPMEQPLQLDGTT
+202 AVPMEQPLQLDGTT

-245 IVRPNGDIVLSTE
+245 IVHSNGDIVLSTE
-258 TKTEIPEQMTN
+258 TKTEITEQMTN
-269 LFDYLRQN
+269 IFDYLRQN
-277 ASVDQPYFDTM
+277 AKVDQPYYDTM
-288 VQTLPQGGEGCVL
+288 VQTLPQGGEGSVL
-301 YTMNGQKYYL
+301 FTMNGQKYYL

-343 ILVIALLEL
+343 IFIITLHGL
-352 LIMAGVVKILHDA
+352 LIMAGVVKIQRDA

-386 MARVVERFA
+386 MARVVECYA
-395 VCDLDRDHYQYHER
+395 VCDLDRDRYQYYER

-423 LLEQMSRKYV
+423 MLEQMSRKYV
-433 VLTDSENAKLTQML
+433 VLTDSENAKITQML
-447 APENLRRLIKTDD
+447 APENLRRLIKTDN

-469 RDKSAFYMMTVV
+469 RDKSAFFMMTVV
-481 PMAWKDDRLTRVMMI
+481 PMAWKDNRLTRVMMI

-526 VLTVLEQHSQPFAL
+526 VLTVLEQHCQPFAL

-597 EQETCARKMN
+597 TQETCARKMD
-607 MICEMVA
+607 MICEMIA

-621 NTVSVGASCG
+621 NAVSVGASCG
-631 YARYPAESVDVQQV
+631 YALYPAESIDVQQV
-645 RYIADQRM
+645 CYIADQRM
-653 YENKQKNHARQDE
+653 YENKQKNHARQDGAE
-666 AAR
+666 K

>member
-1 MLLGIVSV
+1 
-9 YAGVDTQRLCTFC
+9 
-22 KKLCTALW
+22 
-30 HKAFGRSYCEGVWLR
+30 
-45 GSQGE
+45 
-50 NSLMKKKRKNIL
+50 MKNKRKNIL
-62 LIAGMLLALLVGILI
+62 LIAGMLLALLVGILA
-77 YNGYAQEQIYQES
+77 YSAYTQKQIYQES

-101 AKTFAM
+101 AKTFTM

-115 LNDWESYLSAL
+115 LNDWDSYLGTLAEL
-126 VEKGEQEEQWQEYIA
+126 GEQEGQWQEYIA

-169 AERMKEVFEKL
+169 AEYMKATFEKL
-180 YTENEPVISS
+180 YTENKPVISS
-190 YTSDQGIRKVLF
+190 YISSQGIRKILF

-245 IVRPNGDIVLSTE
+245 IVRSNGDVVLSTE
-258 TKTEIPEQMTN
+258 TKTEITEQMTN
-269 LFDYLRQN
+269 LFDYLQQN
-277 ASVDQPYFDTM
+277 ASVDQPYYDTM

-301 YTMNGQKYYL
+301 FTMNGQKYYL
-311 IYQPLGLMDW
+311 IYQPLSILDW

-334 GMRRVQVAT
+334 GMRSVQNAT
-343 ILVIALLEL
+343 ILVIALLGL
-352 LIMAGVVKILHDA
+352 LIMAGVVKIQRDA
-365 ERNRRREL
+365 ERN
-373 ERRREKSDMMFEG
+373 RRREKSDMMFAG

-395 VCDLDRDHYQYHER
+395 VCDLDRDRYQYYER
-409 RGELLYP
+409 HGEALYP
-416 PEGSYRQ
+416 PEGSYQQ
-423 LLEQMSRKYV
+423 LLEQISRKYV
-433 VLTDSENAKLTQML
+433 VLTDSENAKIPQML
-447 APENLRRLIKTDD
+447 APENLRRQIKTDN

-469 RDKSAFYMMTVV
+469 RDKSAFFMMTVV
-481 PMAWKDDRLTRVMMI
+481 PMAWKGDRLTRVMMI
-496 TQDMGK
+496 VQDMGE

-526 VLTVLEQHSQPFAL
+526 VLTVLEQHCQPFAL

-551 NDTYGHDVGDKLLK
+551 NDTYGHDVGDELLK

-597 EQETCARKMN
+597 TQETCARKMD
-607 MICEMVA
+607 MICEMIA

-621 NTVSVGASCG
+621 NAVSVGASCG
-631 YARYPAESVDVQQV
+631 YALYPAESIDVQQV
-645 RYIADQRM
+645 CYIADQRM
-653 YENKQKNHARQDE
+653 YENKQKNHARQDGAE
-666 AAR
+666 GI

>member
-1 MLLGIVSV
+1 
-9 YAGVDTQRLCTFC
+9 
-22 KKLCTALW
+22 
-30 HKAFGRSYCEGVWLR
+30 
-45 GSQGE
+45 
-50 NSLMKKKRKNIL
+50 MKKKRKNIL
-62 LIAGMLLALLVGILI
+62 LIAGMLLVLLVGILV
-77 YNGYAQEQIYQES
+77 YGAYTQEQIYQES
-90 TANLLSTYGQS
+90 TENLLSTYGQS
-101 AKTFAM
+101 AKTFTM

-115 LNDWESYLSAL
+115 LNDWDSYLCAL
-126 VEKGEQEEQWQEYIA
+126 VERGEQEGQWQEYIA

-169 AERMKEVFEKL
+169 AEHMKEAFEKL
-180 YTENEPVISS
+180 YTANEPVIASYISS
-190 YTSDQGIRKVLF
+190 QGIRKILF
-202 AIPMEQPLQLDGTT
+202 AVPMEQPLQLDGTT

-245 IVRPNGDIVLSTE
+245 IVHSNGDIVLSTE
-258 TKTEIPEQMTN
+258 TKTEITEQMTN
-269 LFDYLRQN
+269 IFDYLRQN
-277 ASVDQPYFDTM
+277 AKVDQPYYDTM
-288 VQTLPQGGEGCVL
+288 VQTLPQGGEGSVL
-301 YTMNGQKYYL
+301 FTMNGQKYYL

-343 ILVIALLEL
+343 IFIITLHGL
-352 LIMAGVVKILHDA
+352 LIMAGVVKIQRDA

-386 MARVVERFA
+386 MARVVECYA
-395 VCDLDRDHYQYHER
+395 VCDLDRDRYQYYER

-423 LLEQMSRKYV
+423 MLEQMSRKYV
-433 VLTDSENAKLTQML
+433 VLTDSENAKITQML
-447 APENLRRLIKTDD
+447 APENLRRLIKTDN

-469 RDKSAFYMMTVV
+469 RDKSAFFMMTVV
-481 PMAWKDDRLTRVMMI
+481 PMAWKGDRLTRVMMI
-496 TQDMGK
+496 TQDMGE

-565 GVAQRL
+565 GVSQRL

-597 EQETCARKMN
+597 EPEDCASKMN
-607 MICEMVA
+607 LICEMIA

-631 YARYPAESVDVQQV
+631 YALYPAESVDVQQV

-653 YENKQKNHARQDE
+653 YENKQKNHARQDGAE
-666 AAR
+666 R

>member
-1 MLLGIVSV
+1 
-9 YAGVDTQRLCTFC
+9 
-22 KKLCTALW
+22 
-30 HKAFGRSYCEGVWLR
+30 
-45 GSQGE
+45 
-50 NSLMKKKRKNIL
+50 MKQKRKNIL
-62 LIAGMLLALLVGILI
+62 LIAGMLLAMLVSIFA
-77 YNGYAQEQIYQES
+77 YRFYTQKQIYQES

-101 AKTFAM
+101 AKTFTM

-126 VEKGEQEEQWQEYIA
+126 AEKGEQEEQWQEYIA

-169 AERMKEVFEKL
+169 AEYMKEVFEKL

-190 YTSDQGIRKVLF
+190 YTSSQGIRKVLF
-202 AIPMEQPLQLDGTT
+202 AIPMEQPLQLNGTT

-223 YDNAVLEKLLG
+223 YDNAVLEKLLS

-245 IVRPNGDIVLSTE
+245 IVRSNGDVVLSTE
-258 TKTEIPEQMTN
+258 TKTEITEQMTN

-277 ASVDQPYFDTM
+277 AKLDQPYFDTM

-301 YTMNGQKYYL
+301 YKMNGQKYYL

-334 GMRRVQVAT
+334 GMRKVQNAT
-343 ILVIALLEL
+343 ILVIALLGL
-352 LIMAGVVKILHDA
+352 LSIAGVVKIQRDA
-365 ERNRRREL
+365 ERNRRLEL
-373 ERRREKSDMMFEG
+373 ERRRETSDMMFAG
-386 MARVVERFA
+386 MARIVERYS
-395 VCDLDRDHYQYHER
+395 VCDLDRDRYQYYER
-409 RGELLYP
+409 RGEPMYP
-416 PEGSYRQ
+416 TEGSYRQ
-423 LLEQMSRKYV
+423 LLEQLSRKYV
-433 VLTDSENAKLTQML
+433 VLTDSENAKITQML
-447 APENLRRLIKTDD
+447 APENLRRLIKTDN

-469 RDKSAFYMMTVV
+469 RDKSAFFMMTVV

-526 VLTVLEQHSQPFAL
+526 VLTVLEQHCQPFAL

-584 GGDEFALLLLGPM
+584 GGDEFALLLLGSM
-597 EQETCARKMN
+597 EPEACASKMN
-607 MICEMVA
+607 LICEMIA

-631 YARYPAESVDVQQV
+631 YALYPAESVDVQQV
-645 RYIADQRM
+645 RCIADQRM
-653 YENKQKNHARQDE
+653 YENKQANHARQDGAE
-666 AAR
+666 R